1 MEDTAMKRL
10 SLVFL
15 TGMIGLGAIASGCG
29 GADESTGV
37 RESAYG
43 YPAAPAATAVASD
56 RPQAAAVF
64 PTPTP
69 FPSAVEK
76 IVEKPVQKAAA
87 GPAGAA
93 GPSDKVN
100 GSPTALDRQ
109 VAAEAAQ
116 ERVIVRNVSMQL
128 EVRDV
133 QASVNAA
140 SRLAVA
146 LGGWVVS
153 SSLPTRYRGEI
164 AVRVP
169 AGMLDQA
176 LTQLRAMAAK
186 VESETTTSQDFTEEF
201 TDQTARVTTLKATQD
216 TLRTLFNKAE
226 KVEDAV
232 RVQQELTKIQDEIER
247 IQGRLNFIQ
256 QSAAFSLIT
265 AVLRSVPLEMAVDA
279 GPDKT
284 ASTTSFAQFRVTFT
298 PPEAIEDFTI
308 KWDFGDGSEPV
319 IVTRTAPRP
328 EGGRISAPVTHF
340 YKDEKESPYIVTV
353 EVTGTGDAGIAEG
366 NDTLV
371 VTVTRIPAIEV
382 FAGQE
387 TSAQAGEEVRFE
399 GSFTRPGEVT
409 DMKFTWD
416 FGDGSAPATGDLAP
430 GVTSAVATH
439 AYANHRPQPYQ
450 ATLTLEGQTPA
461 GPAEA
466 MSALFV
472 FVREKEKW
480 AVGGVDPTDTGRDA
494 VRALSSIG
502 YGLLVAVIWIGI
514 LSPFWLIVGGL
525 GWFLLRRGRRA
536 QAIRRQAALA
546 ASGAQPPK
554 PPGP

>member
-1 MEDTAMKRL
+1 MSKKLA
-10 SLVFL
+10 
-15 TGMIGLGAIASGCG
+15 IGAAAIMVAAVAAACG
-29 GADESTGV
+29 GGGGSTGV
-37 RESAYG
+37 REYGSG
-43 YPAAPAATAVASD
+43 YPGLPGGTAAPAATSFS
-56 RPQAAAVF
+56 RPAPAAAA
-64 PTPTP
+64 TPAP
-69 FPSAVEK
+69 GLRAVV
-76 IVEKPVQKAAA
+76 VEKPVEKFLERPAAA
-87 GPAGAA
+87 AA

-100 GSPTALDRQ
+100 VSLTALDRQ
-109 VAAEAAQ
+109 VAAQAAQ

-128 EVRDV
+128 EVQDV
-133 QASVNAA
+133 PASINAA

-169 AGMLDQA
+169 AGTLEQA
-176 LTQLRAMAAK
+176 LAQLRAMAAK
-186 VESETTTSQDFTEEF
+186 VESEKTTSQDFTEEF
-201 TDQTARVTTLKATQD
+201 TDQTARMTTLKATQD

-232 RVQQELTKIQDEIER
+232 RVQQELTNVQDEIER

-256 QSAAFSLIT
+256 QSAAFSLVT
-265 AVLRSVPLEMAVDA
+265 VSLRSEPLEMAVDA

-284 ASTTSFAQFRVTFT
+284 ASTTSFAQFRATFT
-298 PPEAIEDFTI
+298 PPEAIEGFTI

-340 YKDEKESPYIVTV
+340 YSDEKESPYIVTV

-366 NDTLV
+366 KDTLV

-387 TSAQAGEEVRFE
+387 TSAEAGEEVRFE
-399 GSFTRPGEVT
+399 GSFTRPGGVT

-430 GVTSAVATH
+430 GVTSALATH
-439 AYANHRPQPYQ
+439 AYANHRPEPYQ
-450 ATLTLEGQTPA
+450 ATLTLKGQTPA

-466 MSALFV
+466 MSALSV

-494 VRALSSIG
+494 VRALSEIG
-502 YGLLVAVIWIGI
+502 YGLLVAVIWVGI
-514 LSPFWLIVGGL
+514 LSPLWLIAGGL
-525 GWFLLRRGRRA
+525 GWLLLRRA
-536 QAIRRQAALA
+536 RQAR
-546 ASGAQPPK
+546 K
-554 PPGP
+554 V